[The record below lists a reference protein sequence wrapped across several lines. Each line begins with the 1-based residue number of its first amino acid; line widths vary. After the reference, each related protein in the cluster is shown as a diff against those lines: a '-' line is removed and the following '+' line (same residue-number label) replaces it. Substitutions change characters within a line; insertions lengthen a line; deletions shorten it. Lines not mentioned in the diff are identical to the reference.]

1 MSCALL
7 FKYELE
13 VRVRGITVGRPFYSL
28 QQSSLP
34 LSMNNLLIFVILGVD
49 IISRHPQWYIRWP
62 VDWFCCVPGLKHSYV
77 VHGCHSLVIDKASET
92 KNQFRVSIT
101 SEITKSWGIFTTS
114 FCAALP
120 SVFSS
125 SSIAIFLVF
134 QKRCLIFI
142 HPFRLSSLLR
152 GI

>member
-49 IISRHPQWYIRWP
+49 IISRHPQ
-62 VDWFCCVPGLKHSYV
+62 
-77 VHGCHSLVIDKASET
+77 
-92 KNQFRVSIT
+92 
-101 SEITKSWGIFTTS
+101 
-114 FCAALP
+114 
-120 SVFSS
+120 
-125 SSIAIFLVF
+125 
-134 QKRCLIFI
+134 
-142 HPFRLSSLLR
+142 
-152 GI
+152 